1 MYTGN
6 IFSLAGNV
14 NSLRCAETALC
25 EVHSVTI
32 IRFSD
37 TAIRARQGGQMSVLE
52 KKYSVKE
59 IARIVG
65 CSEQTVR
72 RRFRDDPKVGRY
84 RTWGDP
90 Q

>member
-1 MYTGN
+1 
-6 IFSLAGNV
+6 
-14 NSLRCAETALC
+14 
-25 EVHSVTI
+25 
-32 IRFSD
+32 
-37 TAIRARQGGQMSVLE
+37 MSVLE